1 MDMVYAVIGLA
12 VLQFFIFGGF
22 VGRARVKTGL
32 EAPAVTGDPMFE
44 RYYRVHYNTMEQLV
58 VFIPSMVLFGTYISA
73 SVAAI
78 LGIIFVIG
86 RAMYFRA
93 YIVDPS
99 KRGASFGLSMLP
111 MLILLLGGFGGAVWA
126 VLSAL

>member
-12 VLQFFIFGGF
+12 LLQFFVFAGF
-22 VGRARVKTGL
+22 VGRARVVSGV

-58 VFIPSMVLFGTYISA
+58 VFIPSMLLFANYISA

-78 LGIIFVIG
+78 LGLIFIVG
-86 RAMYFRA
+86 RTLYFRA
-93 YIVDPS
+93 YIKEPS
-99 KRGASFGLSMLP
+99 KRGPGYGLSMLP
-111 MLILLLGGFGGAVWA
+111 MLILLLGGLGGAVWS
-126 VLSAL
+126 VFKAL